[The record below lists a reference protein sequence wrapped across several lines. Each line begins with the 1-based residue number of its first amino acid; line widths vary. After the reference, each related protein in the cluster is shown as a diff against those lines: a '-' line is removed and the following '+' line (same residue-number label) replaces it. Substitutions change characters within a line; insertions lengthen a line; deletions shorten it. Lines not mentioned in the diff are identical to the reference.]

1 LVTQFSLRRL
11 WERFRTA
18 PRVRILSYA
27 LLASVLCGVTGF
39 LDPLDDY
46 ARSLRY
52 SLRYVPAD
60 GSIVMISIDQKTEE
74 QLGTRYPWPRT
85 FDARLIEQLKQ
96 NGVRKIVFDRAFSNV
111 DSDANNA
118 VLVKTLDRYRGAIY
132 FGSGVLSAERGR
144 IKTAMFPAKPYRKHV
159 EIGSFVHWSN
169 PLGQVAKLY
178 VSGPMRGDP
187 FPALSVILSGKP
199 KPSLTSYRPDFSI
212 QSSTVPTVSFG
223 DVVLGKVK
231 REQLAGRDVIVGIG
245 ELVLGDSA
253 FVPGQGRVQGVYTHI
268 IGAQTLKRGIPVEF
282 GWVYPFLATLGAG
295 IILLRMRHVAAA
307 GIVTVACI
315 GALCFLPLLLDS
327 ELISVDIAP
336 AMLFF
341 GITLVQH
348 ARLTFG
354 WRKSRTHESSGLPN
368 VMALREVTALRQRA
382 LIAARIDNHAAITAS
397 FAKDVEPLITS
408 EIVSRLK
415 VGDTDT
421 TVYQGDEGVY
431 YLLSP
436 IVDRHLM
443 SEHLDG
449 LHALFSQPLTVGNRR
464 VDVAITFGVDD
475 QWTRT
480 MVSRIGSAML
490 CAEEASRQGARWKIY
505 DASRG
510 ADAAW
515 NLSLGSEIDRGL
527 AEGEFWVAYQPKLDL
542 RTNHIVG
549 AEVLARW
556 THPERGAIGPGEFI
570 PVAERDH
577 RIERLTQFVFRQV
590 MSDAVQLQGMND
602 LKLALNVSVPVLRRP
617 DFARFVIGLTRD
629 FGLRLEMFTI
639 EITESVFLS
648 ADDEVVTE
656 NLRQLTEAGLGL
668 SIDDF
673 GTGFSTLESLQRV
686 PANEVKIDQTFV
698 KSLLTKPGDRIIVS
712 SIIRMAQ
719 DLKRRVVAEG
729 VESAETLAL
738 LTALG
743 CDEAQGYFI
752 GRPQSLDDFIAT
764 VTSDDAEVKRATG

>member
-1 LVTQFSLRRL
+1 MTQFSLRRL

-18 PRVRILSYA
+18 PRVRIMSYA
-27 LLASVLCGVTGF
+27 LLASVLCGVSGF
-39 LDPLDDY
+39 LEPLDDF
-46 ARSLRY
+46 ARSIRY

-60 GSIVMISIDQKTEE
+60 GSIVMISIDQKSTE
-74 QLGTRYPWPRT
+74 QLGTRYPWSRT
-85 FDARLIEQLKQ
+85 YDARLIEQLKK
-96 NGVRKIVFDRAFSNV
+96 NGVGKIVFDIAFSES
-111 DSDANNA
+111 DSEASNA
-118 VLVKTLDRYRGAIY
+118 ALVKVLDRYRGDIY
-132 FGSGVLSAERGR
+132 FGSGVLAAEQGK
-144 IKTAMFPAKPYRKHV
+144 IKTALLPAKVYRPHV
-159 EIGSFVHWSN
+159 EIGTFVHWIN
-169 PLGQVAKLY
+169 PIGQVAKLY
-178 VSGPMRGDP
+178 VSGPMLGDR

-199 KPSLTSYRPDFSI
+199 QANVTSYRPDYAI
-212 QSSTVPTVSFG
+212 HASTVPTVSYG
-223 DVVLGKVK
+223 DVVLGRVK
-231 REQLAGRDVIVGIG
+231 RDQLVGKDVIVGIG
-245 ELVLGDSA
+245 ELAFGDSGLL
-253 FVPGQGRVQGVYTHI
+253 PGQGRVQGVYAHV
-268 IGAQTLKRGIPVEF
+268 IGAQTLKTGTPIDV
-282 GWVYPFLATLGAG
+282 GWLYPFLATLGAG
-295 IILLRMRHVAAA
+295 LILLRTRKIAAT
-307 GIVTVACI
+307 GIVAVLSC
-315 GALCFLPLLLDS
+315 GALCVVPLVLD
-327 ELISVDIAP
+327 EQLISVDVAP
-336 AMLFF
+336 AFLFL
-341 GITLVQH
+341 GIMLVQH

-354 WRKSRTHESSGLPN
+354 WRKSRTHELTGLPN
-368 VMALREVTALRQRA
+368 VIALREVTVGPPRS

-449 LHALFSQPLTVGNRR
+449 LHALFLQPVTVGNRR

-480 MVSRIGSAML
+480 MASRIGSAML

-527 AEGEFWVAYQPKLDL
+527 AEGEFWLAYQPKLDL
-542 RTNHIVG
+542 QTNVIVG

-556 THPERGAIGPGEFI
+556 THPERGAIDPGEFI

-577 RIERLTQFVFRQV
+577 RIERLTQFVFHQA
-590 MSDAVQLQGMND
+590 MSDAVRLRTEKD
-602 LKLALNVSVPVLRRP
+602 LKVALNVSVPVLRRP
-617 DFARFVIGLTRD
+617 DFASFVIGLTRD
-629 FGLRLEMFTI
+629 FGLPSEMFTI

-686 PANEVKIDQTFV
+686 PATEVKIDQIFV

-719 DLKRRVVAEG
+719 GLNLRVVAEG
-729 VESAETLAL
+729 VETAETQAL
-738 LTALG
+738 LIALG
-743 CDEAQGYFI
+743 CDEAQGYFV
-752 GRPQSLDDFIAT
+752 GRPQSLDEFIKT
-764 VTSDDAEVKRATG
+764 VTSGDKVRRRADG

>member
-1 LVTQFSLRRL
+1 
-11 WERFRTA
+11 
-18 PRVRILSYA
+18 
-27 LLASVLCGVTGF
+27 
-39 LDPLDDY
+39 
-46 ARSLRY
+46 
-52 SLRYVPAD
+52 
-60 GSIVMISIDQKTEE
+60 MI
-74 QLGTRYPWPRT
+74 
-85 FDARLIEQLKQ
+85 
-96 NGVRKIVFDRAFSNV
+96 
-111 DSDANNA
+111 
-118 VLVKTLDRYRGAIY
+118 
-132 FGSGVLSAERGR
+132 
-144 IKTAMFPAKPYRKHV
+144 
-159 EIGSFVHWSN
+159 
-169 PLGQVAKLY
+169 
-178 VSGPMRGDP
+178 
-187 FPALSVILSGKP
+187 
-199 KPSLTSYRPDFSI
+199 
-212 QSSTVPTVSFG
+212 
-223 DVVLGKVK
+223 
-231 REQLAGRDVIVGIG
+231 
-245 ELVLGDSA
+245 
-253 FVPGQGRVQGVYTHI
+253 
-268 IGAQTLKRGIPVEF
+268 
-282 GWVYPFLATLGAG
+282 
-295 IILLRMRHVAAA
+295 
-307 GIVTVACI
+307 
-315 GALCFLPLLLDS
+315 
-327 ELISVDIAP
+327 
-336 AMLFF
+336 
-341 GITLVQH
+341 
-348 ARLTFG
+348 
-354 WRKSRTHESSGLPN
+354 
-368 VMALREVTALRQRA
+368 ALREVTVGPPRS

-449 LHALFSQPLTVGNRR
+449 LHALFLQPVTVSNRR

-480 MVSRIGSAML
+480 MASRIGSAML

-527 AEGEFWVAYQPKLDL
+527 AEGEFWLAYQPKLDL
-542 RTNHIVG
+542 QTNVIVG

-556 THPERGAIGPGEFI
+556 THPERGAIDPGEFI

-577 RIERLTQFVFRQV
+577 RIERLTQFVFHQA
-590 MSDAVQLQGMND
+590 MSDAVRLRTEKD
-602 LKLALNVSVPVLRRP
+602 LKVALNVSVPVLRRP
-617 DFARFVIGLTRD
+617 DFASFVIGLTRD
-629 FGLRLEMFTI
+629 FGLPSEMFTI

-686 PANEVKIDQTFV
+686 PATEVKIDQIFV

-719 DLKRRVVAEG
+719 GLNLRVVAEG
-729 VESAETLAL
+729 VETAETQAL
-738 LTALG
+738 LIALG
-743 CDEAQGYFI
+743 CDEAQGYFV
-752 GRPQSLDDFIAT
+752 GRPQSLDEFIKT
-764 VTSDDAEVKRATG
+764 VTSGDKVRRRADG